1 MGAPFLNGQVWNG
14 KHHPWKA
21 LAMVLEKCNGELPE
35 GCKLC
40 RQGAKMVLLLT
51 GVCNR
56 TCFYC
61 PLSLEKQGKDT
72 VFVNEGR
79 IDDPHLEV
87 KKVMDEAH
95 AMMALG
101 TGITGGDPM
110 IRPGRVIDYIQALK
124 EHLGDEHHIHLY
136 TGGHFEPHY
145 ITDLAQAGLNEIR
158 FHPKLD
164 VWGNLPETETAKL
177 INLALDTDM
186 DVGVEVPV
194 IPTEQAKADTIEM
207 MKFLDG
213 LGVLFVNLNELEYS
227 EANFQALNGQ
237 VFTVRDDIS
246 SAVKGSE
253 EMALNIM
260 DTGDFDLTV
269 HYCSSS
275 FKDRVQ
281 LRKRIQRR
289 ASVVKKPY
297 ELLTHDDTF
306 MLGVVDIKTHLMRTR
321 EELKVEF
328 DIPDELIHVNIDK
341 RRIEVAPWVL
351 EEIADDLEFPCF
363 MVEEYPTI
371 DRLEV
376 ERTPLN

>member
-1 MGAPFLNGQVWNG
+1 
-14 KHHPWKA
+14 
-21 LAMVLEKCNGELPE
+21 
-35 GCKLC
+35 
-40 RQGAKMVLLLT
+40 
-51 GVCNR
+51 
-56 TCFYC
+56 
-61 PLSLEKQGKDT
+61 
-72 VFVNEGR
+72 
-79 IDDPHLEV
+79 
-87 KKVMDEAH
+87 
-95 AMMALG
+95 
-101 TGITGGDPM
+101 M

-124 EHLGDEHHIHLY
+124 EHLGEEHHIHLY
-136 TGGHFEPHY
+136 TGGQFEPHY
-145 ITDLAQAGLNEIR
+145 IKALAQAGLNEIR
-158 FHPKLD
+158 FHPNLN
-164 VWGNLPETETAKL
+164 VWGKLPETETAKL

-237 VFTVRDDIS
+237 GFTVKDDVS

-289 ASVVKKPY
+289 ASVVKMPY
-297 ELLTHDDTF
+297 ELLTDDDTF

-341 RRIEVAPWVL
+341 KRIEVAPWVL

>member
-1 MGAPFLNGQVWNG
+1 
-14 KHHPWKA
+14 
-21 LAMVLEKCNGELPE
+21 MVLERCNGELPE

-56 TCFYC
+56 ACFYC
-61 PLSLEKQGKDT
+61 PLSLEKQGKD
-72 VFVNEGR
+72 VIYVNEGR
-79 IDDPHLEV
+79 IDDPRHGS
-87 KKVMDEAH
+87 KKIIDEAQ

-110 IRPGRVIDYIQALK
+110 VKPGRVIDYIQLLK
-124 EHLGDEHHIHLY
+124 EHFGDEHHIHLY
-136 TGGHFEPHY
+136 TGGRFEPRY
-145 ITDLAQAGLNEIR
+145 IKLMAQVGLNEIR
-158 FHPKLD
+158 FHPNMDLWGKLQGSD
-164 VWGNLPETETAKL
+164 TAKL

-186 DVGVEVPV
+186 DVGVEIPA
-194 IPTEQAKADTIEM
+194 IPTDQARADTM
-207 MKFLDG
+207 KLVKFLDG

-227 EANFQALNGQ
+227 EANYEALNGQ
-237 VFTVRDDIS
+237 GFKIRDDVS

-253 EMALNIM
+253 EMALWLM

-289 ASVVKKPY
+289 AAIVRKPH
-297 ELLTHDDTF
+297 EVLTDDDTF
-306 MLGVVDIKTHLMRTR
+306 LLGVVDTKTNLMRTR

-328 DIPDELIHVNIDK
+328 DIPDELIHVNIDRK
-341 RRIEVAPWVL
+341 RIEVAPWIL
-351 EEIADDLEFPCF
+351 EEIAMDLEFPCF

-376 ERTPLN
+376 ERSPLN